1 MKGEKKS
8 PFKKMAKKT
17 GASLKSSVEKPIKK
31 AASSLA
37 SPPAPLTPL
46 NPAFAHLSST
56 QRLWLQKLGIQD
68 RRDLLFYLPRRHED
82 RTRSLELDGSR
93 IGQSLVV
100 RGVVQ
105 QSKSAWWRGGRGVFE
120 VAILLNPE
128 SITEPLTSD
137 LLKRRLLRCRWYGMP
152 FLKKSLCQG
161 RELILYGK
169 LFKDKEGL
177 LMTHPEF
184 EILDSSEDS
193 TIHLNRLTPIYPLTE
208 GVPQRGIR
216 ALLYREIMERPI
228 EVAEFYPV
236 PSDLISLQ
244 EAMPNA
250 HFPEDPKVLQA
261 SMRRLVYDEFFILQ
275 CVLAQRREGR
285 KKILKERAPRK
296 MELGKEFLAQ
306 LPFQPTQAQRRVIT
320 EIERDLENP
329 IPMHRLVQGD
339 VGSGKTLIAVYAMV
353 LAVERGQHAALMA
366 PTEILAEQ
374 HFLNLR
380 RWLEPLGISVGLHTS
395 AKKKSDRSPMD
406 TPEIQQTLFRGKGS
420 VTVGT
425 HALLFDSFV
434 TEQLGLVV
442 IDEQHKFGV
451 MQRLT
456 LVQKGQNPDVLV
468 MTATPIPR
476 TLGMTLYGDLE
487 VSVIDELPPGRSPI
501 VTLCRKEDELPK
513 VWAFMRKQVE
523 EGRQAYVVYPL
534 IDESEKVEAKA
545 VQTEYERIIPLMTPH
560 RVGLL
565 HGRLKADEKEAV
577 MKEFRAGNI
586 KVLVST
592 PVIEVGVDVPNAT
605 LMVIENAERFGLAQ
619 LHQLRGRIGRGA
631 HKSYCALIGEAKSLE
646 GWQRLKVMEETCD
659 GFKIAEKDF
668 AIRGPGNIFGTEQS
682 GLPPL
687 RVGDFLRDFDLLQ
700 RSRKDAGE
708 LLKRDPELKAFPQL
722 KRQLDAIHL
731 QRKTLATVG

>member
-1 MKGEKKS
+1 MKGGKKNLS
-8 PFKKMAKKT
+8 KK
-17 GASLKSSVEKPIKK
+17 GALQDSLPSSTSDLKSSRKEASVVKTLNSPHHAFGALS
-31 AASSLA
+31 AA
-37 SPPAPLTPL
+37 
-46 NPAFAHLSST
+46 
-56 QRLWLQKLGIQD
+56 QRLWLQKLEIQE

-82 RTRSLELDGSR
+82 RTREISLDETAMGH
-93 IGQSLVV
+93 SLVV

-105 QSKSAWWRGGRGVFE
+105 SSKSSWWRGGRGVFE
-120 VAILLNPE
+120 AAILLNPE
-128 SITEPLTSD
+128 KISEPLTAD
-137 LLKRRLLRCRWYGMP
+137 LLKKRLLRCRWYGMP
-152 FLKKSLCQG
+152 FLKKSLVQG

-169 LFKDKEGL
+169 LFKDKQGL

-184 EILDSSEDS
+184 ELMDSLEDS
-193 TIHLNRLTPIYPLTE
+193 AIHLNRLTPIYPLVD
-208 GVPQRGIR
+208 GVPQRGLRRLI
-216 ALLYREIMERPI
+216 YREIMERVAEDR
-228 EVAEFYPV
+228 EVEEFYPV
-236 PSDLISLQ
+236 PEDLISLK
-244 EAMPNA
+244 EAIPNA
-250 HFPEDPKVLQA
+250 HFPENGSVLKA

-285 KKILKERAPRK
+285 KKIMKARGEK
-296 MELGKEFLAQ
+296 KFELGKEFLKQ
-306 LPFQPTQAQRRVIT
+306 LPFEPTNAQKRVIR
-320 EIERDLENP
+320 EIERDLENS

-339 VGSGKTLIAVYAMV
+339 VGSGKTLIAIYAMV
-353 LAVERGQHAALMA
+353 LAVERGEHAALMA

-374 HFLNLR
+374 HFMNLK
-380 RWLEPLGISVGLHTS
+380 RWLEPLGVSVGLHTS

-406 TPEIQQTLFRGKGS
+406 TPEIQQTLFKGKGM

-425 HALLFDSFV
+425 HALLYDSFV

-456 LVQKGQNPDVLV
+456 LVQKGKNPDVLV

-501 VTLCRKEDELPK
+501 RTACRTEQELSK
-513 VWAFMRKQVE
+513 VWAFMRKLIE

-534 IDESEKVEAKA
+534 IDESEKIEAKA
-545 VQTEYERIIPLMTPH
+545 VQTEFEKITKLMAPH
-560 RVGLL
+560 AVGLL

-577 MKEFRAGNI
+577 MKEFREGRI
-586 KVLVST
+586 KILVST

-631 HKSYCALIGEAKSLE
+631 HQSYCALIGEAKSLE

-668 AIRGPGNIFGTEQS
+668 QIRGPGNIFGTEQS

-700 RSRKDAGE
+700 RARRDAVE
-708 LLKRDPELKAFPQL
+708 LLQKDPELKKFPLL
-722 KRQLDAIHL
+722 KLNLEAIHL
-731 QRKTLATVG
+731 QRKTVATVG